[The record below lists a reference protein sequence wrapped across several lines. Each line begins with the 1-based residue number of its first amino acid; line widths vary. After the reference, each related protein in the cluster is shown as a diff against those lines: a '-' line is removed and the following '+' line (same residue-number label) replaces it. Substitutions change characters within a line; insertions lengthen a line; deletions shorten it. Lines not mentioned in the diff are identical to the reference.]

1 MADPNAADRHEAD
14 PHHQAGS
21 VPVVVAI
28 ALTIGTLLAL
38 VLADLGVVMIARRT
52 ATSAAEASALAAA
65 GALHPQ
71 ARGTPAVVA
80 AQVAAANGAR
90 LVTCRC
96 RRPVTTTVEVAI
108 DSRLLHHFGIRQVT
122 ATAHADLWPGSQV
135 GSDTWRQE
143 FPPQTAKLS
152 RGSLVGPWATSP
164 S

>member
-1 MADPNAADRHEAD
+1 MADRHAAD
-14 PHHQAGS
+14 PDHQAGS
-21 VPVVVAI
+21 VPVVVAL

-38 VLADLGVVMIARRT
+38 VITDLGVVMIARRT

-71 ARGTPAVVA
+71 ARGTPVAVA

-96 RRPVTTTVEVAI
+96 RGPVTTTVDVPV
-108 DSRLLHHFGIRQVT
+108 DSRLLHRLGIHRVT
-122 ATAHADLWPGSQV
+122 ATANADLRPAPDA
-135 GSDTWRQE
+135 GSDTRRQHM
-143 FPPQTAKLS
+143 PAQTAKLS
-152 RGSLVGPWATSP
+152 HGSLVGSWATRP